1 MKNNLFVMCGVIAL
15 SVLSVGCSPRHAPKE
30 TSSVIGVIGGSD
42 GPTSIYV
49 QEDTSDFLLQRG
61 LEVIEKMCILAK
73 DSTYIH
79 YCTQNADIISR
90 VKHLA
95 FCHYHSGYKVFEIVF
110 SPAFLKKKMTGRNKE
125 TSDKL
130 FFERFCQSIPMWIN
144 AYAGSANVAAIS
156 MLACEEVFH
165 CHTLAHPCFYLYR
178 FEQGIDCMVWFVPRK
193 ESIVQSY
200 ATFLVHERLADLKT
214 ANELKAFFSEMIGVA
229 EIEVKEIN

>member
-15 SVLSVGCSPRHAPKE
+15 SILSVGCSPRYAPKG

-49 QEDTSDFLLQRG
+49 QEDTPDFLLQRG

-90 VKHLA
+90 VKHFA
-95 FCHYHSGYKVFEIVF
+95 SCHYQSGYKVFEIVCL
-110 SPAFLKKKMTGRNKE
+110 PTFLKKMIGSDKE

-130 FFERFCQSIPMWIN
+130 FIERFCQSIPMQIN
-144 AYAGSANVAAIS
+144 AYTGSENVAAIS
-156 MLACEEVFH
+156 LLACEEVFH
-165 CHTLAHPCFYLYR
+165 CHTLAHPYFYLYR

-214 ANELKAFFSEMIGVA
+214 ADELKAFFSEMTGVA
-229 EIEVKEIN
+229 GIEVKEID

>member
-1 MKNNLFVMCGVIAL
+1 MKNNLFVIYGVMVL
-15 SVLSVGCSPRHAPKE
+15 SVLLVGCSPRHAPKE

-49 QEDTSDFLLQRG
+49 QENTPDFLLQRG
-61 LEVIEKMCILAK
+61 LEVVQKMCILAK

-95 FCHYHSGYKVFEIVF
+95 SCHYQSGYKVFKIVC
-110 SPAFLKKKMTGRNKE
+110 SSAFLKKMTGVDEK
-125 TSDKL
+125 SSGKL
-130 FFERFCQSIPMWIN
+130 FFERFCQSIPMRIN
-144 AYAGSANVAAIS
+144 AYAGSENVAAIS
-156 MLACEEVFH
+156 LLACEEVFH

-178 FEQGIDCMVWFVPRK
+178 FEKGIDCMVWFVPRK
-193 ESIVQSY
+193 ENIVQSY
-200 ATFLVHERLADLKT
+200 ATFLVHERLADIKT
-214 ANELKAFFSEMIGVA
+214 ADELKAFFSEMTGVA

>member
-1 MKNNLFVMCGVIAL
+1 MKNNLFVMCCVTAL
-15 SVLSVGCSPRHAPKE
+15 SVLSIGCSPRHAPKE
-30 TSSVIGVIGGSD
+30 TSSVIGMIGGSD

-49 QEDTSDFLLQRG
+49 QEDTPDFLLQRG

-95 FCHYHSGYKVFEIVF
+95 SCYYQSGYKVFEIVC
-110 SPAFLKKKMTGRNKE
+110 SPAFLKKMIGSDKE

-130 FFERFCQSIPMWIN
+130 FIERFCQSIPMQIN
-144 AYAGSANVAAIS
+144 AYAGSENVAAIS
-156 MLACEEVFH
+156 LLACEDVFH

-178 FEQGIDCMVWFVPRK
+178 FEKGIDCMVWFVPRK

-214 ANELKAFFSEMIGVA
+214 ADELKAFFSEMTGVA
-229 EIEVKEIN
+229 GIEVKEIN

>member
-15 SVLSVGCSPRHAPKE
+15 SVLLVGCSPRHAPKE

-49 QEDTSDFLLQRG
+49 QEDTPDFLLQRG
-61 LEVIEKMCILAK
+61 LEVVQKMCILAK

-79 YCTQNADIISR
+79 CCTQNSDIISR
-90 VKHLA
+90 VKRLA
-95 FCHYHSGYKVFEIVF
+95 SCHYQSGYKVFEVVCL
-110 SPAFLKKKMTGRNKE
+110 PAFLKKMTAMDEK
-125 TSDKL
+125 SPDKL
-130 FFERFCQSIPMWIN
+130 FIERFCQRIPMQIN

-156 MLACEEVFH
+156 LLACEEVFH

-214 ANELKAFFSEMIGVA
+214 ADELKAFFSEMTGMA
-229 EIEVKEIN
+229 GIEVKEIN